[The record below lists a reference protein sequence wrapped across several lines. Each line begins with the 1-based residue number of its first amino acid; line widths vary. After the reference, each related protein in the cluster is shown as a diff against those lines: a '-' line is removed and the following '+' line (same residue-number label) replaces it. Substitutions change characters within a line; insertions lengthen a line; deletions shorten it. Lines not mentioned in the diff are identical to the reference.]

1 MTWRER
7 RIVTILST
15 ILLILM
21 AALLVVL
28 GMRYRASRDIGKED
42 PTVPGDTAV
51 TVNQY
56 AYTSLQYDNG
66 STTLSFARD
75 ETGAWTWDGG
85 HDFPLDDTVVNSILE
100 LLTNWQPQ
108 QILTGAEA
116 QEKSGL
122 SEPVASLT
130 AATASGAVTTVL
142 FGNTTTDGSSYYVC
156 RSGDENTVYI
166 LADTLYQLMNVPI
179 YDMYDLPELP
189 ELREDRILSVTVQGV
204 SPDGDQPGPLTVLTA
219 QRAED
224 DTVTTWRS
232 SGANVTDLP
241 LVQSLLEDVTA
252 LTITKCV
259 DFDPSDEAA
268 SLCGF
273 DEPAA
278 KLDITY
284 ATEGGAQ
291 QELHIV
297 IGNRLPDGSGRY
309 IRLGDDTT
317 LFFLPTELLDPL
329 MRIAAEGLG
338 D

>member
-42 PTVPGDTAV
+42 PAPGETGVAADQ
-51 TVNQY
+51 N

-66 STTLSFARD
+66 STTLSFTRD
-75 ETGAWTWDGG
+75 DNGTWTWDGSR
-85 HDFPLDDTVVNSILE
+85 DFPLDDTVITSILE
-100 LLTNWQPQ
+100 LLTNWKPQ
-108 QILTGAEA
+108 QTLTGAEA
-116 QEKSGL
+116 VEKSGL

-142 FGNTTTDGSSYYVC
+142 FGNTTTDGNSYYV
-156 RSGDENTVYI
+156 RLNGDETTVYI
-166 LADTLYQLMNVPI
+166 LADTLYQLMKVPV

-189 ELREDRILSVTVQGV
+189 ELTEDRILSVTVQGA

-232 SGANVTDLP
+232 SGANVTDMP

-252 LTITKCV
+252 LTITRCV

-268 SLCGF
+268 TFCGF
-273 DEPAA
+273 DAPAA
-278 KLDITY
+278 KLDIAYT
-284 ATEGGAQ
+284 TEGGAQ
-291 QELHIV
+291 QALRITVGE
-297 IGNRLPDGSGRY
+297 RLPDGSGRY

-317 LFFLPTELLDPL
+317 LFFLSTELLDPL
-329 MRIAAEGLG
+329 MRIAAEGLEG
-338 D
+338 

>member
-28 GMRYRASRDIGKED
+28 GIRYRASRDIGKED
-42 PTVPGDTAV
+42 PASGDIGVAADQ
-51 TVNQY
+51 N

-66 STTLSFARD
+66 STTLSFTCD
-75 ETGAWTWDGG
+75 ENGTWTWDGSR
-85 HDFPLDDTVVNSILE
+85 DFPLDDTVITSILE
-100 LLTNWQPQ
+100 LLTNWKPQ
-108 QILTGAEA
+108 QTLTGAEA

-122 SEPVASLT
+122 SEPVASLS
-130 AATASGAVTTVL
+130 AATASGAATTVL
-142 FGNTTTDGSSYYVC
+142 FGNATTDGNSYYV
-156 RSGDENTVYI
+156 RLNGDETTVYI
-166 LADTLYQLMNVPI
+166 LADTLYQLMKVPV

-189 ELREDRILSVTVQGV
+189 ELREDRIQSVTVQGA
-204 SPDGDQPGPLTVLTA
+204 SPDEDLPGPLTVLTA
-219 QRAED
+219 QRAEG
-224 DTVTTWRS
+224 DTATTWRS
-232 SGANVTDLP
+232 SGANVTDVP
-241 LVQSLLEDVTA
+241 LVKSLLEDVTA

-259 DFDPSDEAA
+259 DFEPSDEAA

-278 KLDITY
+278 TLDISY

-291 QELHIV
+291 QALHITV
-297 IGNRLPDGSGRY
+297 GNRLPDGSGRY

>member
-7 RIVTILST
+7 QIVTILST

-42 PTVPGDTAV
+42 PAPGEPGVVVD
-51 TVNQY
+51 QD
-56 AYTSLQYDNG
+56 AYISLLYNNG
-66 STTLSFARD
+66 SATLSFTRNEAG
-75 ETGAWTWDGG
+75 TWTWDGSR
-85 HDFPLDDTVVNSILE
+85 DFPLDDTVVNSILE
-100 LLTNWQPQ
+100 LLTNWKPQ
-108 QILTGAEA
+108 QTLTGAEA
-116 QEKSGL
+116 QEQSGL

-130 AATASGAVTTVL
+130 ATTSSGAVTTVL
-142 FGNTTTDGSSYYVC
+142 FGNTTTDGNSYYV
-156 RSGDENTVYI
+156 RLNGDETTVYI
-166 LADTLYQLMNVPI
+166 LADTLYQLMKVPV

-189 ELREDRILSVTVQGV
+189 VLSEDRIQSVTVQGA
-204 SPDGDQPGPLTVLTA
+204 SPDGDIPGPLTVLTA

-224 DTVTTWRS
+224 DDITTWRS
-232 SGANVTDLP
+232 SGANVTDVP

-252 LTITKCV
+252 LTITRCV
-259 DFDPSDEAA
+259 DFDPSEEAA
-268 SLCGF
+268 SFCGF

-278 KLDITY
+278 RLHITY
-284 ATEGGAQ
+284 TTEGGAQ
-291 QELHIV
+291 QDLRITV
-297 IGNRLPDGSGRY
+297 GNRLPDDSGRY

>member
-1 MTWRER
+1 MTRQIR
-7 RIVTILST
+7 GKKR
-15 ILLILM
+15 LLAGFLLGAVLAPLAVCLFSSLM
-21 AALLVVL
+21 L
-28 GMRYRASRDIGKED
+28 
-42 PTVPGDTAV
+42 P
-51 TVNQY
+51 
-56 AYTSLQYDNG
+56 
-66 STTLSFARD
+66 
-75 ETGAWTWDGG
+75 
-85 HDFPLDDTVVNSILE
+85 
-100 LLTNWQPQ
+100 
-108 QILTGAEA
+108 AEA
-116 QEKSGL
+116 QAVGSARVGGL
-122 SEPVASLT
+122 HLVTLAMAEAFGSPGL
-130 AATASGAVTTVL
+130 AA
-142 FGNTTTDGSSYYVC
+142 
-156 RSGDENTVYI
+156 
-166 LADTLYQLMNVPI
+166 
-179 YDMYDLPELP
+179 
-189 ELREDRILSVTVQGV
+189 
-204 SPDGDQPGPLTVLTA
+204 
-219 QRAED
+219 
-224 DTVTTWRS
+224 
-232 SGANVTDLP
+232 

>member
-1 MTWRER
+1 MTWSER

-15 ILLILM
+15 ILLLLM

-42 PTVPGDTAV
+42 PAPGETGVAADQ
-51 TVNQY
+51 N

-66 STTLSFARD
+66 STTLSFTRD
-75 ETGAWTWDGG
+75 DNGTWTWDGSR
-85 HDFPLDDTVVNSILE
+85 DFPLDDTVITSILE
-100 LLTNWQPQ
+100 LLTNWKPQ
-108 QILTGAEA
+108 QTLTGAEA
-116 QEKSGL
+116 VEKSGL

-142 FGNTTTDGSSYYVC
+142 FGNTTTDGNSYYV
-156 RSGDENTVYI
+156 RLNGDETTVYI
-166 LADTLYQLMNVPI
+166 LADTLYQLMKVPV

-189 ELREDRILSVTVQGV
+189 ELTEDRILSVTVQGA

-232 SGANVTDLP
+232 SGANVTDVP

-268 SLCGF
+268 SFCGF

-278 KLDITY
+278 KLDIAYT
-284 ATEGGAQ
+284 TEGGAQ
-291 QELHIV
+291 QALRITVGE
-297 IGNRLPDGSGRY
+297 RLPDGSGRY
-309 IRLGDDTT
+309 IRLEDDTT

-329 MRIAAEGLG
+329 MRIAAEGLEG
-338 D
+338 

>member
-1 MTWRER
+1 MTWSER

-28 GMRYRASRDIGKED
+28 GMRYRASRDIGKEA
-42 PTVPGDTAV
+42 PAPGDTGVV
-51 TVNQY
+51 TDQN

-66 STTLSFARD
+66 STTLSFTRD
-75 ETGAWTWDGG
+75 ENGTWTWDGSR
-85 HDFPLDDTVVNSILE
+85 DFPLDDAVITSILE
-100 LLTNWQPQ
+100 LLTNWKPQ

-116 QEKSGL
+116 VEKSGL

-130 AATASGAVTTVL
+130 AVTASGAVTTVL
-142 FGNTTTDGSSYYVC
+142 FGNTTTDGDSYYA
-156 RSGDENTVYI
+156 RLNGDETTVYI
-166 LADTLYQLMNVPI
+166 VADTLYRLMTVPV

-189 ELREDRILSVTVQGV
+189 ELREDRIQSITVQGP
-204 SPDGDQPGPLTVLTA
+204 SPDGDLPGTLTVLTA
-219 QRAED
+219 QRAEA
-224 DTVTTWRS
+224 DTATTWRS
-232 SGANVTDLP
+232 SGANVTDVP

-259 DFDPSDEAA
+259 DFDPSAEAA
-268 SLCGF
+268 SICGL
-273 DEPAA
+273 DTPAA
-278 KLDITY
+278 TLNVTY

-291 QELHIV
+291 QALHITV
-297 IGNRLPDGSGRY
+297 GSRLPDGSGRY